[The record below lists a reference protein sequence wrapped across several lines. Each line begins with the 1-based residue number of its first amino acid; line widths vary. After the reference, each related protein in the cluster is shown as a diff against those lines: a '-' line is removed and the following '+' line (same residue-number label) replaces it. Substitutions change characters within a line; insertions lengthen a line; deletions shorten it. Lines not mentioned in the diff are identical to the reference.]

1 MLPELQTFLLGAAPI
16 SELRG
21 AIPFAILMHNMNPL
35 SAYFFSVLGN
45 AVPVFLLLYFLN
57 PVSLWLSKNFAFMK
71 KFFDYL
77 FEKTK
82 KEHSKKIK
90 ERGYFALFIFTA
102 IPLPLTG
109 AWTASLVA
117 LLFGFSFLKSAIAII
132 GGVMLAGIIVLF
144 IVEGGVAIEQFY
156 GAQALGGVLLLAL
169 FLYFIYYQKNKQKN
183 V

>member
-1 MLPELQTFLLGAAPI
+1 MLPEIQTFLLATTPI

-21 AIPFAILMHNMNPL
+21 AIPFAISTHKMSLL
-35 SAYFFSVLGN
+35 SVYFFSVLGN
-45 AVPVFLLLYFLN
+45 AVPVFILLYFLN

-77 FEKTK
+77 FEKTRR
-82 KEHSKKIK
+82 EHSKKIK
-90 ERGYFALFIFTA
+90 ERGCFALFIFTA

-117 LLFGFSFLKSAIAII
+117 LLFGFSYLKSAVAII

-144 IVEGGVAIEQFY
+144 TVEGGVAIKEFY
-156 GAQALGGVLLLAL
+156 GVQALGGVLLLAL